1 MRILIIDDSEKMRRT
16 IRGFVSDLAD
26 ETYEACDGGEALAVY
41 RLHLPDWVLMDIKMA
56 GLDGIAATRRIKAAH
71 PEANVMIVTDYD
83 DAALREAAREAGACR
98 YVLKEDLLAVRDIL
112 GAGAG
117 SLDGDHHLGKEGDN
131 V

>member
-1 MRILIIDDSEKMRRT
+1 MSLMIVEDNEPMRRM
-16 IRGFVSDLAD
+16 IRLIVADLAERID
-26 ETYEACDGGEALAVY
+26 ECGDGAEARACYDA
-41 RLHLPDWVLMDIKMA
+41 RRPDWVLMDIKMA